1 VSTAIELTPGAHFMA
16 WLDHTESE
24 QRRAGLTAWAN
35 LIADQVFD
43 DVLAADVML
52 RELVHWV
59 PARMLCLGM
68 SRWFDRLRDRARLR
82 IVLHEDRRE

>member
-1 VSTAIELTPGAHFMA
+1 VTTAIELKPGAHFIA
-16 WLDHTESE
+16 SLDHTESE

-35 LIADQVFD
+35 LIADQMFD

-52 RELVHWV
+52 RELEQLV
-59 PARMLCLGM
+59 PARMLCLGV

-82 IVLHEDRRE
+82 IVLNEDRRV